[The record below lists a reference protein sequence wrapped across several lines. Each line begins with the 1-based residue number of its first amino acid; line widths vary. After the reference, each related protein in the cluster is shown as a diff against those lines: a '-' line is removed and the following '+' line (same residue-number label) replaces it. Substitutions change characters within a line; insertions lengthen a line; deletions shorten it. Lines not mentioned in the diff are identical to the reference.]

1 MTLADTKVQTGRL
14 AYNRTIGVTAMFGR
28 GLYYP
33 VDLAAG
39 GDDRL
44 YMLNRSSDADKRG
57 VRVTIMDLDEG
68 YYGIFGSFGEEEGQ
82 FTWPN
87 SIAIDKEQRVF
98 VSDDYMNRISVMSI
112 GGDFIARW
120 GDAGAGDGQLD
131 GPNGLAFNSDN
142 ELLVGDHRNNR
153 IQRFTPDGDFVG
165 KFGEAGSGE
174 GQFNLPWGISVCT
187 DGHVLIADWG
197 NDRVQKLTPDG
208 EFVAAYGR
216 PGRGE
221 GEFYR
226 PSSACL
232 DDDGYIYVADW
243 GNHRVQVLDPDGGFV
258 QSLRGQATVS
268 KWAKAFLDTN
278 VEEAAARARAN
289 LDLPTDLFDGDPHEE
304 SSHIEKYF
312 WGPSSVKMVGD
323 HIYVVDTCRHRV
335 QVFDVLTSS

>member
-1 MTLADTKVQTGRL
+1 MTLAESKVQTGRL

-39 GDDRL
+39 NDDRL

-68 YYGIFGSFGEEEGQ
+68 YYGIFGSFGEDEGQ

-153 IQRFTPDGDFVG
+153 IQRFTTEGEFLG

-174 GQFNLPWGISVCT
+174 GQFNLPWGISVC
-187 DGHVLIADWG
+187 D
-197 NDRVQKLTPDG
+197 
-208 EFVAAYGR
+208 GR
-216 PGRGE
+216 P
-221 GEFYR
+221 
-226 PSSACL
+226 
-232 DDDGYIYVADW
+232 
-243 GNHRVQVLDPDGGFV
+243 
-258 QSLRGQATVS
+258 QSLLPTGATTACKSCRPTESSWRRTARRVR
-268 KWAKAFLDTN
+268 AKASFTGR
-278 VEEAAARARAN
+278 RARAW
-289 LDLPTDLFDGDPHEE
+289 TMTVISTWRTGATT
-304 SSHIEKYF
+304 
-312 WGPSSVKMVGD
+312 V
-323 HIYVVDTCRHRV
+323 CRCWTRMGG
-335 QVFDVLTSS
+335 SYSP